1 MWQPSLFGADQPAP
15 GTAEPVRRE
24 LAGGAW
30 IDHAPGWLAGA
41 DRLMDDLVGALPW
54 AQRER
59 RMYDG
64 MVTEPRLTAWWDL
77 HGDRTGLPQVLLD
90 VRDVLADRYAV
101 DFDSIGCNLY
111 RDGHDSVAW
120 HGDTVRKKMAE
131 PVVGIVSLGEP
142 RPLLLRPT
150 GGGRS
155 IRYGLGAGDLFVMGG
170 TCQHTWQHCVPKVR
184 SAGPR
189 LSVTFR
195 HSR

>member
-1 MWQPSLFGADQPAP
+1 
-15 GTAEPVRRE
+15 
-24 LAGGAW
+24 
-30 IDHAPGWLAGA
+30 
-41 DRLMDDLVGALPW
+41 MDDLVGCLPW

-64 MVTEPRLTAWWDL
+64 MVTEPRLTAWWSLSDGVKGIPPIL
-77 HGDRTGLPQVLLD
+77 VT
-90 VRDVLADRYAV
+90 VRDFLAGRYGV

-111 RDGHDSVAW
+111 RDGADSVAW
-120 HGDTVRKKMAE
+120 HGDTVRKTMAE
-131 PVVGIVSLGEP
+131 PVVGILSLGEP

-155 IRYGLGAGDLFVMGG
+155 VRYLLGAGDLFVMGG
-170 TCQHTWQHCVPKVR
+170 TCQHTWQHSVPKVK